1 MVDQPT
7 PEAIQKYRDMLLT
20 NPTTYRQKLEQG
32 REAYRSRVE
41 GLFIDRELTEEDE
54 TLTDDE
60 DARKQELDRI
70 DALIFQTGGRVEAID
85 AKIVEH
91 DKQHPPEGPQLNRT
105 QRRELKRKGVDVA
118 QLGTPKLSAVPQSD
132 EEPALTEPAEAPEA
146 E

>member
-41 GLFIDRELTEEDE
+41 GLFIDRDLTEQDQ
-54 TLTDDE
+54 TLDE
-60 DARKQELDRI
+60 DARKQELERI
-70 DALIFQTGGRVEAID
+70 DGLIFQTGGRIEAID
-85 AKIVEH
+85 AKIAEH
-91 DKQHPPEGPQLNRT
+91 DKEHPPAGPQLSRK
-105 QRRELKRKGVDVA
+105 QRRELERRGVNLRQVDPMQPRPIHVH
-118 QLGTPKLSAVPQSD
+118 PS
-132 EEPALTEPAEAPEA
+132 EEPALTEPAEPPEA

>member
-54 TLTDDE
+54 ALTDE
-60 DARKQELDRI
+60 DARKEELKRI
-70 DALIFQTGGRVEAID
+70 DDLILQTGGRVEAID

-91 DKQHPPEGPQLNRT
+91 DKQHPPAAGPQLSRK
-105 QRRELKRKGVDVA
+105 QRRELGRKGVDIA
-118 QLGTPKLSAVPQSD
+118 QLGAPKFSAVPPS
-132 EEPALTEPAEAPEA
+132 EEPAEPPEA
-146 E
+146 EA

>member
-20 NPTTYRQKLEQG
+20 NPATYRQKLEQG

-54 TLTDDE
+54 AMTDE
-60 DARKQELDRI
+60 DARKQELERI
-70 DALIFQTGGRVEAID
+70 DGLILQTGGRVEDID

-91 DKQHPPEGPQLNRT
+91 DKKHPPGSPQLSRK
-105 QRRELKRKGVDVA
+105 QRRELERRGVNLRQVDPMQPRPIHVH
-118 QLGTPKLSAVPQSD
+118 PS
-132 EEPALTEPAEAPEA
+132 EEPALTEPAEPPEA